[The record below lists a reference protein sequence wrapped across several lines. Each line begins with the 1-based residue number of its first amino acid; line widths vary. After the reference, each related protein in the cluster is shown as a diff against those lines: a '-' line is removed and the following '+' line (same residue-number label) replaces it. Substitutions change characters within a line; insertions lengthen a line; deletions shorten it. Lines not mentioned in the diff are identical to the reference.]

1 MRSVFPLLAVIG
13 LAACA
18 GPLPPSNP
26 DRVTLLSDTLAVHFN
41 DGSVCRANIKAA
53 PSGRLP
59 DCAQAMD
66 YTVVVKHPI
75 WVKGAETFMEPYAD
89 ITLTRPSDGRHWTVE
104 TPQTGSGE
112 TERRPSLLT
121 MP

>member
-1 MRSVFPLLAVIG
+1 MRSALPLFALIG

-18 GPLPPSNP
+18 QPLPPSNP
-26 DRVTLLSDTLAVHFN
+26 DHVTLLSDTLAVHFN
-41 DGSVCRANIKAA
+41 DGSVCRADIKAT

-66 YTVVVKHPI
+66 YSVVVKHPI
-75 WVKGAETFMEPYAD
+75 WVKGAESFMEPYAD
-89 ITLTRPSDGRHWTVE
+89 ITLTRPADGRRWRLQ
-104 TPQTGSGE
+104 TPQTGVGPKD
-112 TERRPSLLT
+112 RPASLMT